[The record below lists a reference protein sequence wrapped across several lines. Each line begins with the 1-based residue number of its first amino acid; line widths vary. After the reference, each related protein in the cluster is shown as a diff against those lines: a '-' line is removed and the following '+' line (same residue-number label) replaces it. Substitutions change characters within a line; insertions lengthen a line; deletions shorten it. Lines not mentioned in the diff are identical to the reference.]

1 MENFTKNREEFYEKK
16 ILKILRQ
23 ILKNFTTNR
32 EKNLRKIVKNFT
44 TKREDFYEKA

>member
-32 EKNLRKIVKNFT
+32 EKKFTKN
-44 TKREDFYEKA
+44 REEFYDKT